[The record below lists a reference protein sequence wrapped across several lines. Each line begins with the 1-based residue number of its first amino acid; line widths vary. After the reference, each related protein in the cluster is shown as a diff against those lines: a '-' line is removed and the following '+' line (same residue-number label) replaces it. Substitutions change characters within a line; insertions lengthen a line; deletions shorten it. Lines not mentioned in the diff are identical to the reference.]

1 MSRERTRPRWRIAPG
16 NRAAARELA
25 AQTGISPIIA
35 QLMLLRGINTG
46 EAAKRFLNPVLSH
59 LEDPFLLTDMAKAV
73 DRISR
78 ARDNGEAVLVFG
90 DYDVDGIAA
99 TALLSRA
106 LHRFGVQRV
115 AFEMPDRIREGY
127 GLMPEQV
134 ERAKAEGFS
143 LLITV
148 DNGISSF
155 AAAQRAE
162 ELGLDLIITD
172 HHYVETTLP
181 TAAAVINP
189 KREAAGHP
197 LGTLCGVGVALKLST
212 ALNGTPNDLDIAA
225 LGTVADMV
233 PLLGENRAIVAL
245 GLKHMAKHRRV
256 GLAKLAAASSF
267 DLGDVTSE
275 KIGFQLSPRLNAA
288 GRLDDAR
295 VALDLLMTECPD
307 RAREIASELD
317 AANTE
322 RREIEKKIFDEAVEE
337 LDAFFRDDHRSIVVS
352 RKEWH
357 AGVIGI
363 VASRLLSRYHRPVII
378 LSIDDEGMARGS
390 ARATAGFDMMAA
402 LNECRDLLAKF
413 GGHRA
418 AAGMT
423 LPSVNLGAFRERFER
438 AALAQLGTGP
448 LAPELA
454 VDAITAFSEIDQALL
469 RTLEQLE
476 PFGQGNPSPL
486 FATMAA
492 EIDLSSVRIL
502 KDQHVKM
509 TLRQGGTVFSA
520 IWYRMA
526 ERFLTESLPAQ
537 VDVAFTPQFS
547 SYSTDTP
554 ISLLIRDIRP
564 SEA

>member
-1 MSRERTRPRWRIAPG
+1 MTRERTRPRWHIAPG
-16 NRAAARELA
+16 DRAAARELA
-25 AQTGISPIIA
+25 GQAGISPIIA
-35 QLMLLRGINTG
+35 QLMLLRGIKSG
-46 EAAKRFLNPVLSH
+46 ETAKRFLNPVLAH

-73 DRISR
+73 ERITL

-106 LHRFGVQRV
+106 LHRFGVKRV
-115 AFEMPDRIREGY
+115 EFAMPDRLREGY
-127 GLMPEQV
+127 GLMSEQV
-134 ERAKAEGFS
+134 ENAKASGFG

-155 AAAQRAE
+155 AAAERAA

-172 HHYVETTLP
+172 HHNLESTFPPAV
-181 TAAAVINP
+181 AVINP
-189 KREAAGHP
+189 KRETPGHP
-197 LGTLCGVGVALKLST
+197 LGTLCGAGVALKLST

-307 RAREIASELD
+307 RAREIASVLD
-317 AANTE
+317 AANSE
-322 RREIEKKIFDEAVEE
+322 RRAIEKKIYEEAVEE
-337 LDAFFRDDHRSIVVS
+337 LDAFFGDQHRSIVVA
-352 RKEWH
+352 REGWH

-363 VASRLLSRYHRPVII
+363 VASRLLARYHRPVII
-378 LSIDDEGMARGS
+378 LSIDGEGTARGS

-402 LNECRDLLAKF
+402 LTECRDLLLKF

-423 LPSVNLGAFRERFER
+423 LPAKDLGVFRERFER

-448 LAPELA
+448 LVPELA
-454 VDAITAFSEIDQALL
+454 VDAITAFSEVDQVLL
-469 RTLEQLE
+469 KTLEQLE
-476 PFGQGNPSPL
+476 PYGQGNPSPL
-486 FATMAA
+486 FATMGA
-492 EIDLSSVRIL
+492 EIDQSSVRIL

-509 TLRQGGTVFSA
+509 ILRQGGTAFSA

-547 SYSTDTP
+547 TYSTDTP

>member
-1 MSRERTRPRWRIAPG
+1 MTRERIRPRWHIAPG
-16 NRAAARELA
+16 DRKAARELA
-25 AQTGISPIIA
+25 VQTDIPPIIA
-35 QLMLLRGINTG
+35 QLLLLRGVNSP
-46 EAAKRFLNPVLSH
+46 EAAKRFLNPLLAH
-59 LEDPFLLTDMAKAV
+59 LEDPFLLTGMSDAV
-73 DRISR
+73 ARITR
-78 ARDNGEAVLVFG
+78 ARDDGESVLVFG

-106 LHRFGVQRV
+106 LHRFGVKR
-115 AFEMPDRIREGY
+115 AEFAMPDRLREGY

-134 ERAKAEGFS
+134 EQAKAAGFD
-143 LLITV
+143 LLVTV
-148 DNGISSF
+148 DNGICSF

-162 ELGLDLIITD
+162 ELGIDLIITD
-172 HHYVETTLP
+172 HHNIESTLP
-181 TAAAVINP
+181 AAAAVVNP
-189 KREAAGHP
+189 KLEPAGHP
-197 LGTLCGVGVALKLST
+197 LGTLCGAGVALKLST
-212 ALNGTPNDLDIAA
+212 ALNGVPHDLDIAA

-307 RAREIASELD
+307 RAREIASVLD
-317 AANTE
+317 AANGE
-322 RREIEKKIFDEAVEE
+322 RRAIEKKIHDEAVEE
-337 LDAFFRDDHRSIVVS
+337 LDAFFGEEHRSIVVA

-363 VASRLLSRYHRPVII
+363 VASRLLARYHRPIII
-378 LSIDDEGMARGS
+378 LSIDNEGMARGS
-390 ARATAGFDMMAA
+390 ARAAAGFDMMAA
-402 LNECRDLLAKF
+402 LNECRDLLVKF

-423 LPSVNLGAFRERFER
+423 LPAKDLAAFRARFEQ
-438 AALAQLGTGP
+438 AALAQLGAE
-448 LAPELA
+448 LLVPELA
-454 VDAITAFSEIDQALL
+454 VDAITAFSEVDQALL
-469 RTLEQLE
+469 KTLERLE

-486 FATMAA
+486 FATMGV
-492 EIDLSSVRIL
+492 EMDPSSVRVI

-526 ERFLTESLPAQ
+526 ERFLTETLPPL

-547 SYSTDTP
+547 NYSTDTP

-564 SEA
+564 SEV

>member
-1 MSRERTRPRWRIAPG
+1 MTRERTRPRWHIAAG
-16 NRAAARELA
+16 DRTASRALSVQAD
-25 AQTGISPIIA
+25 IPPIIA
-35 QLMLLRGINTG
+35 QLLLLRGVDTP
-46 EAAKRFLNPVLSH
+46 ETAKRFLNPQLAH
-59 LEDPFLLTDMAKAV
+59 LEDPFLLTGMTGAV
-73 DRISR
+73 ERIAQ
-78 ARDNGEAVLVFG
+78 ARDRGEAVLVFG

-106 LHRFGVQRV
+106 LHRFGVKRV
-115 AFEMPDRIREGY
+115 EFDMPDRLREGY

-134 ERAKAEGFS
+134 EHAKAAGFA

-155 AAAQRAE
+155 AAAEKAA
-162 ELGLDLIITD
+162 ELGIDLVVTD
-172 HHYVETTLP
+172 HHNIESTLP
-181 TAAAVINP
+181 TAVAVVNP

-197 LGTLCGVGVALKLST
+197 LGTLCGAGVALKLST
-212 ALNGTPNDLDIAA
+212 ALNGTPNDLDIAS

-233 PLLGENRAIVAL
+233 PLLGENRVIVAL

-295 VALDLLMTECPD
+295 VALDLLMTDCPD
-307 RAREIASELD
+307 RAREIASLLD
-317 AANTE
+317 AANGE
-322 RREIEKKIFDEAVEE
+322 RREIEKKINDEAMEE
-337 LDAFFRDDHRSIVVS
+337 LDAFFHDDQRSIVVA
-352 RKEWH
+352 RKGWH

-363 VASRLLSRYHRPVII
+363 VASRLLARYHRPIVI
-378 LSIDDEGMARGS
+378 LSIDGEGMARGS
-390 ARATAGFDMMAA
+390 ARAAAGFDMMAA
-402 LNECRDLLAKF
+402 LAECRDLLVKF

-423 LPSVNLGAFRERFER
+423 LQARDLGAFRARFEQ
-438 AALAQLGTGP
+438 AALAQLGTE
-448 LAPELA
+448 LLVPELA
-454 VDAITAFSEIDQALL
+454 VDAITSFGEIDQSLL
-469 RTLEQLE
+469 RTLERLE

-486 FATMAA
+486 FATMGV
-492 EIDLSSVRIL
+492 EIEHSSVRVL

-526 ERFLTESLPAQ
+526 ERFLTESFPEH

-564 SEA
+564 SGA